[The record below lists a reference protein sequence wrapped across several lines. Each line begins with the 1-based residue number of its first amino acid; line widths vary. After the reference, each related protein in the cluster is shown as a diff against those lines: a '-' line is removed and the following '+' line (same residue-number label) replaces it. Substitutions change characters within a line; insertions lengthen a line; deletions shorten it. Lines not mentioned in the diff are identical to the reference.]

1 MWRDGNPRSRYASN
15 QTPSRLVSTG
25 VRLAITLA
33 LVGLLACS
41 NDDTDSDRGRVATTS
56 VEREAVQEP
65 SSPDAA
71 VPCPGS
77 VPRRGIDAD
86 VPSADGL
93 PYVDE
98 AVVERSDA
106 EMALTLIEGDLR
118 DRYSGIVD
126 VVVGPGFGRAWVGVQ
141 GGPYA
146 VVAVDDFAVV
156 AVLASLEDC
165 PEGLELHVILHG
177 VPVFFGA
184 KTQNC
189 R

>member
-1 MWRDGNPRSRYASN
+1 
-15 QTPSRLVSTG
+15 
-25 VRLAITLA
+25 VRLPITLA
-33 LVGLLACS
+33 LLGLLACS
-41 NDDTDSDRGRVATTS
+41 NDDVDSDPGRAATTS

-77 VPRRGIDAD
+77 VPRRAIDEGA
-86 VPSADGL
+86 PSADAL

-118 DRYSGIVD
+118 DRYPGIVD

-165 PEGLELHVILHG
+165 PEGVELHVTLHG
-177 VPVFFGA
+177 VPIFFSA
-184 KTQNC
+184 VP
-189 R
+189 

>member
-1 MWRDGNPRSRYASN
+1 LLSVFASN
-15 QTPSRLVSTG
+15 QTPRRIVFKR
-25 VRLAITLA
+25 VRLAITVA

-41 NDDTDSDRGRVATTS
+41 NDDTDSDSGSAATTS
-56 VEREAVQEP
+56 VEREAEP

-77 VPRRGIDAD
+77 VPRRGIDEDA
-86 VPSADGL
+86 PSADAL
-93 PYVDE
+93 PHVDE
-98 AVVERSDA
+98 AVIERTNA

-165 PEGLELHVILHG
+165 PEGVDLHVTLHG

-184 KTQNC
+184 VP
-189 R
+189 

>member
-1 MWRDGNPRSRYASN
+1 
-15 QTPSRLVSTG
+15 

-41 NDDTDSDRGRVATTS
+41 NDDADSDRGRAATTS
-56 VEREAVQEP
+56 GEREAVQEP

-77 VPRRGIDAD
+77 VPRRGIDEDAPAAD
-86 VPSADGL
+86 AL

-98 AVVERSDA
+98 AVVERNDA
-106 EMALTLIEGDLR
+106 EMALTVIEGDLQ

-141 GGPYA
+141 DGPYA

-165 PEGLELHVILHG
+165 PEGVELHVTLHG
-177 VPVFFGA
+177 VPFFFGA
-184 KTQNC
+184 VP
-189 R
+189 

>member
-1 MWRDGNPRSRYASN
+1 
-15 QTPSRLVSTG
+15 

-33 LVGLLACS
+33 LVGLLARS
-41 NDDTDSDRGRVATTS
+41 NDDTDSDRGRAATTS
-56 VEREAVQEP
+56 GEREAVQEP

-77 VPRRGIDAD
+77 VPRRGIDEDA
-86 VPSADGL
+86 PSADAL

-98 AVVERSDA
+98 AVVERNDA
-106 EMALTLIEGDLR
+106 EMALTVIEGDLQ

-141 GGPYA
+141 DGPYA

-165 PEGLELHVILHG
+165 PEGVELHVTLHG

-184 KTQNC
+184 VP
-189 R
+189 

>member
-1 MWRDGNPRSRYASN
+1 MARCTTLLDLCFANQRPR
-15 QTPSRLVSTG
+15 RLVCKS
-25 VRLAITLA
+25 VRLTIAVA
-33 LVGLLACS
+33 LLGLLACS
-41 NDDTDSDRGRVATTS
+41 NDDTDSDRDSTTTTS
-56 VEREAVQEP
+56 VGREAVWEP

-77 VPRRGIDAD
+77 VPRRGIDDDAPAAD
-86 VPSADGL
+86 AL

-106 EMALTLIEGDLR
+106 EMALTRIEDDLR

-126 VVVGPGFGRAWVGVQ
+126 VVVGPGFGRAWVGEQ

-146 VVAVDDFAVV
+146 VVAVDDFAVL

-165 PEGLELHVILHG
+165 PVGVELHVTLHG
-177 VPVFFGA
+177 VPIFFSA
-184 KTQNC
+184 VP
-189 R
+189 

>member
-1 MWRDGNPRSRYASN
+1 VARRTTPCSIITSN
-15 QTPSRLVSTG
+15 QTPRSLVYKHVRLV
-25 VRLAITLA
+25 ITLA

-41 NDDTDSDRGRVATTS
+41 NDDTASEGGRDATTS
-56 VEREAVQEP
+56 VEREAVQER

-77 VPRRGIDAD
+77 VPRRGINDGA
-86 VPSADGL
+86 PSADAL

-98 AVVERSDA
+98 AVVDRRDA
-106 EMALTLIEGDLR
+106 EMALPLIEGDLR
-118 DRYSGIVD
+118 DRYSGIVA
-126 VVVGPGFGRAWVGVQ
+126 VVVGPGFGRAWVGMQ

-165 PEGLELHVILHG
+165 PQGVELHVTLRG
-177 VPVFFGA
+177 VPIFFGA
-184 KTQNC
+184 VP
-189 R
+189 

>member
-1 MWRDGNPRSRYASN
+1 MDARWAVSPAGMFTSN
-15 QTPSRLVSTG
+15 QTPRRLVCKR
-25 VRLAITLA
+25 VRLAIILA

-41 NDDTDSDRGRVATTS
+41 NDDMDADRGSAATTS
-56 VEREAVQEP
+56 VERKAVQEP

-71 VPCPGS
+71 VPCPES
-77 VPRRGIDAD
+77 VPRRGIDEDA
-86 VPSADGL
+86 PSADGL
-93 PYVDE
+93 PHVHE

-106 EMALTLIEGDLR
+106 EMALTLIESDLR
-118 DRYSGIVD
+118 DRYSDIVG
-126 VVVGPGFGRAWVGVQ
+126 VVVSPGFGRAWVGVQ

-165 PEGLELHVILHG
+165 PEGVELHVTLHG

-184 KTQNC
+184 VP
-189 R
+189 